1 MSKATKNAH
10 DWHCEDHDTFGW
22 RGESCSQCPTAPSE
36 IESLRQQL
44 ASRDAEVAELNKQ
57 VTLLRDAVKD
67 YAQFRPTDMSRKALA
82 ATADLERRV
91 IRLAATTKNRTDN
104 LQKKQ
109 GNAAVAPAPTFKD
122 CDA

>member
-1 MSKATKNAH
+1 MSNIKIANSQTEEFERKWYLAK
-10 DWHCEDHDTFGW
+10 DALED
-22 RGESCSQCPTAPSE
+22 SQ
-36 IESLRQQL
+36 
-44 ASRDAEVAELNKQ
+44 KH